1 MEFEISSPETVV
13 TARNRN
19 RSLMAR
25 WGVNG
30 AGPGLISRFLRNP
43 DTEGE
48 ISLGNTDI
56 VHCGPGD
63 VIRVIGPGAGGY
75 GDPFTRPQQAVLRDV
90 RRGAVSAE
98 NAARHYGVALIGDEI
113 DEEATAALRST
124 PRRKTDDIISYG
136 PERLAF
142 EAVWTRERY
151 DLLTQF
157 LQKSPVG
164 WRFFLKHRVFEA
176 VENEGDDPRPLCE
189 RMAGIFDRISARY
202 GV

>member
-19 RSLMAR
+19 RSVMAS

-63 VIRVIGPGAGGY
+63 VIRVVGPGAGGY
-75 GDPFTRPQQAVLRDV
+75 GDPFTRPPQAVLRDV

-98 NAARHYGVALIGDEI
+98 NAARHYGVALNGDEI
-113 DEEATAALRST
+113 DEEATAALRAA
-124 PRRKTDDIISYG
+124 PRRKRDDIFSYG
-136 PERLAF
+136 A
-142 EAVWTRERY
+142 
-151 DLLTQF
+151 
-157 LQKSPVG
+157 
-164 WRFFLKHRVFEA
+164 
-176 VENEGDDPRPLCE
+176 
-189 RMAGIFDRISARY
+189 
-202 GV
+202 